1 MTTAEDAARADL
13 IKVGGRP
20 PLRDYV
26 AEVWRRR
33 RFIYSM
39 ARFKIESEN
48 QQNSLGMF
56 WVILKPLLNA
66 LVYGAVFGV
75 LIGPTGRPPHFV
87 EFLIIGIFV
96 FEFFASSW
104 TAGGR
109 AITSNAALVQS
120 LAFPRMAL
128 PLAVVVQQFLKFLP
142 TVAIMLVFLLVTGNG
157 VDWHWLLIIPMF
169 ALFFVFNCGLALI
182 TARLC
187 VHWRDLNNFLPFV
200 TRFFFY
206 TTGVFF
212 SIEQRFGPRPPTQ
225 AEPQGYDGHPWLVTL
240 TDYQPVHEFLSIV
253 RSALLQGAP
262 YDGVNHL
269 YWVYA
274 TLWTIGVFAF
284 GVWFFWRAEE
294 RYGRVD

>member
-1 MTTAEDAARADL
+1 MTSADDAASAGL
-13 IKVGGRP
+13 TKVGGRP
-20 PLRDYV
+20 PLREYV

-33 RFIYSM
+33 SFIFSM

-66 LVYGAVFGV
+66 LIYGAVFGILMGV
-75 LIGPTGRPPHFV
+75 VGRPPNFV

-109 AITSNAALVQS
+109 AITNNSALVQS
-120 LAFPRMAL
+120 LAFPRMVL
-128 PLAVVVQQFLKFLP
+128 PLAAVVQQFLKFVP
-142 TVAIMLVFLLVTGNG
+142 TIAIMVVFLIATGNPIS
-157 VDWHWLLIIPMF
+157 WHWLLIVPLF
-169 ALFFVFNCGLALI
+169 ALYFIFTCGVALI
-182 TARLC
+182 TARLS
-187 VHWRDLNNFLPFV
+187 VHWRDLNNFLPFI

-206 TTGVFF
+206 TTGIFF
-212 SIEQRFGPRPPTQ
+212 SIEERFGPRPPSPT
-225 AEPQGYDGHPWLVTL
+225 EPEGYAGHPWLVTL
-240 TDYQPVHEFLSIV
+240 TDYQPVHEFLSIA
-253 RSALLQGAP
+253 RAALL
-262 YDGVNHL
+262 DGPFYETDSR
-269 YWVYA
+269 YWFFA
-274 TLWTIGVFAF
+274 TAWTVVLFTF

>member
-1 MTTAEDAARADL
+1 MTSADDAASAGL
-13 IKVGGRP
+13 TKVGGRP
-20 PLRDYV
+20 PLREYV

-33 RFIYSM
+33 SFIYSM

-66 LVYGAVFGV
+66 LIYGAVFGILMGV
-75 LIGPTGRPPHFV
+75 VGRPPNFV

-109 AITSNAALVQS
+109 AITNNSALVQS
-120 LAFPRMAL
+120 LAFPRMVL
-128 PLAVVVQQFLKFLP
+128 PLAAVVQQFLKFLP
-142 TVAIMLVFLLVTGNG
+142 TIAIMVVFLIATGNPIS
-157 VDWHWLLIIPMF
+157 WHWLLIVPLF
-169 ALFFVFNCGLALI
+169 ALYFVFTCGVALI
-182 TARLC
+182 TARLS
-187 VHWRDLNNFLPFV
+187 VHWRDLNNFLPFI

-206 TTGVFF
+206 TTGIFF
-212 SIEQRFGPRPPTQ
+212 SIEERFGPRPPSPT
-225 AEPQGYDGHPWLVTL
+225 EPEGYAGHPWLVTL
-240 TDYQPVHEFLSIV
+240 TDYQPVHEFLSIA
-253 RSALLQGAP
+253 RAALL
-262 YDGVNHL
+262 DGPFYETDSR
-269 YWVYA
+269 YWFFA
-274 TLWTIGVFAF
+274 TAWTVVLFTF

>member
-1 MTTAEDAARADL
+1 MTTADEAASAGL
-13 IKVGGRP
+13 IRVGGRP
-20 PLRDYV
+20 SLRDYV
-26 AEVWRRR
+26 GEVWRRK

-48 QQNSLGMF
+48 QQNSLGML

-66 LVYGAVFGV
+66 IVYGAVFGF
-75 LIGPTGRPPHFV
+75 LIAGQKPPHFV

-96 FEFFASSW
+96 FEFFAQSW

-109 AITSNAALVQS
+109 AITNNAALVQS
-120 LAFPRMAL
+120 LAFPRMVL
-128 PLAVVVQQFLKFLP
+128 PLAAVTQQFLKFLP
-142 TVAIMLVFLLVTGNG
+142 TVAIMLVFLVVMGRPISW
-157 VDWHWLLIIPMF
+157 DWLLLVPLF

-187 VHWRDLNNFLPFV
+187 VHWRDLNNFLPFL

-206 TTGVFF
+206 TTGIFF
-212 SIEQRFGPRPPTQ
+212 SIEERFGPQPAQNGEKATD
-225 AEPQGYDGHPWLVTL
+225 GYPWLVSI
-240 TDYQPVHEFLSIV
+240 TDYQPIHEFLSIA
-253 RSALLQGAP
+253 RAALLQGP
-262 YDGVNHL
+262 GYGINST
-269 YWVYA
+269 YWLYA
-274 TLWTIGVFAF
+274 TLWTIAIFIF